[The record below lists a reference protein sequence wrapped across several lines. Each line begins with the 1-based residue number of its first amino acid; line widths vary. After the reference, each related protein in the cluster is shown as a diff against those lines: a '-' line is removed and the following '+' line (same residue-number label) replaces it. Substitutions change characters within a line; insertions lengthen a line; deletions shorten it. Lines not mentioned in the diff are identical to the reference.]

1 MHQLVKRFGC
11 SRSNLRLQPPE
22 FNRFGL
28 APLPN
33 DGARKLPVNF
43 LKELK
48 VSAHCG
54 LLIGL
59 PGIICGVHGTTG
71 TVASTGIWT
80 NCSSCCG
87 VLNVL
92 SACSSVNHSPAVRT
106 VASASPTR
114 K

>member
-59 PGIICGVHGTTG
+59 PGIICGIHGTTG
-71 TVASTGIWT
+71 TVASTSIWRSCFSWRGVIKT
-80 NCSSCCG
+80 MLAWSS
-87 VLNVL
+87 LNHLPTL
-92 SACSSVNHSPAVRT
+92 SYD
-106 VASASPTR
+106 ASPITNR
-114 K
+114 